1 MLTVRLNSV
10 KVLSN
15 VLRDVDDVLPQ
26 RDLSNQER
34 KDLDE
39 IARGCHD
46 VLNQLK
52 ERLDK
57 NVELDSKV
65 KGISGKSRRIWKR
78 FQWDQT
84 EIDQFR
90 HRVSL
95 NITAFGTF
103 LGRITRFYLSLSP
116 SLCGR
121 KAGAY
126 FPSNVSFATK
136 ASVDLLHERQDNRDR
151 QLRHEEHQAIVDW
164 LTSIEYASQQSDF
177 ISRRQEGTGQWLLD
191 SAEFHGWLNQ
201 KQQTLFCPGIPGA
214 GKTMIASIVVDTLCT
229 RFENNGS
236 IGIAYLYC
244 NFRQQQDQKPAEML
258 ASLLGQLVQGQ
269 PSVPKGVKS
278 LYERYKVKR
287 TRPSLNELS
296 EVLLSTAAGYS
307 RTFIVIDALDECGI
321 SDGGCKQFLA
331 EVFKIQAKTGASLF
345 ATSRFIP
352 DIMEEFKG
360 SPSLEIRA
368 HDGDVR
374 KYLDGHMSQ
383 LRSFVSRK
391 PDLQEEIKTEIVK
404 AVDGM

>member
-1 MLTVRLNSV
+1 M
-10 KVLSN
+10 
-15 VLRDVDDVLPQ
+15 
-26 RDLSNQER
+26 
-34 KDLDE
+34 
-39 IARGCHD
+39 
-46 VLNQLK
+46 
-52 ERLDK
+52 
-57 NVELDSKV
+57 
-65 KGISGKSRRIWKR
+65 
-78 FQWDQT
+78 
-84 EIDQFR
+84 
-90 HRVSL
+90 
-95 NITAFGTF
+95 
-103 LGRITRFYLSLSP
+103 
-116 SLCGR
+116 
-121 KAGAY
+121 
-126 FPSNVSFATK
+126 SFATK
-136 ASVDLLHERQDNRDR
+136 AGVDLLNERQDNRDR

-191 SAEFHGWLNQ
+191 SAEFRSWLNQ

-229 RFENNGS
+229 RFENDGS

-244 NFRQQQDQKPAEML
+244 NFRQQQEKPAGML

-278 LYERYKVKR
+278 LYESHKVKR
-287 TRPSLNELS
+287 TRPPFNELS
-296 EVLLSTAAGYS
+296 EALQSTMASYS
-307 RTFIVIDALDECGI
+307 RTFIVIDALDECSI
-321 SDGGCKQFLA
+321 SDGGCKQFLS
-331 EVFKIQAKTGASLF
+331 EIFKTQAKTGTCLF

-352 DIMEEFKG
+352 DIVEEFRG